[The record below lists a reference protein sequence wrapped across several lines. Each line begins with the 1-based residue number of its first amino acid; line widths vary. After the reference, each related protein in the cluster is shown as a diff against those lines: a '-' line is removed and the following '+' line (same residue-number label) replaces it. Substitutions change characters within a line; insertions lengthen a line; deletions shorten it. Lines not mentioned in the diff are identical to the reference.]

1 MREMGCRSS
10 QETERSEKVMRGLFV
25 EREINENL
33 NHSHCVPNL
42 DLTCPHTQKTYIFI
56 FGSTTVVSP
65 D

>member
-1 MREMGCRSS
+1 MREMGCHSS

-25 EREINENL
+25 ERV
-33 NHSHCVPNL
+33 CVPNL

-56 FGSTTVVSP
+56 FGGTTPFSTTVVSP